1 MLYVSTGT
9 IKALYSLSRSP
20 SEMLRFL
27 TQRDHSLWKATAASC
42 FLRVTSSTSPSNEP
56 SLRVFRHCST
66 YIYIWLRPT
75 KSGPVGLKK
84 LTFHTFH
91 HVQYNG
97 CFKHMNYR
105 LSMSNKPCHTI
116 FFSFRMVGLQSW
128 VLRVTKSSRFL
139 RYPQDTT
146 HFLCFYHVQIN
157 TYNLL
162 YCMIPIVDDHG

>member
-1 MLYVSTGT
+1 MIKTLNT
-9 IKALYSLSRSP
+9 ISNNTNY
-20 SEMLRFL
+20 MRFYFFIAPMY
-27 TQRDHSLWKATAASC
+27 QRA
-42 FLRVTSSTSPSNEP
+42 
-56 SLRVFRHCST
+56 
-66 YIYIWLRPT
+66 YIYLFRCIWLRPT

-139 RYPQDTT
+139 RYPQDTS
-146 HFLCFYHVQIN
+146 HFLCFYHVQSN

-162 YCMIPIVDDHG
+162 

>member
-1 MLYVSTGT
+1 MVRDGEVKQRQHFYNHGDTICHPKSGYVTTKLHGTST
-9 IKALYSLSRSP
+9 
-20 SEMLRFL
+20 
-27 TQRDHSLWKATAASC
+27 
-42 FLRVTSSTSPSNEP
+42 
-56 SLRVFRHCST
+56 
-66 YIYIWLRPT
+66 WLRPT

-139 RYPQDTT
+139 RYPQDTS
-146 HFLCFYHVQIN
+146 HFLCFYHVQSN

-162 YCMIPIVDDHG
+162 

>member
-1 MLYVSTGT
+1 MNPNIYFHIESWLPLSIVMITCVGVSHM
-9 IKALYSLSRSP
+9 ILMS
-20 SEMLRFL
+20 
-27 TQRDHSLWKATAASC
+27 
-42 FLRVTSSTSPSNEP
+42 
-56 SLRVFRHCST
+56 SLRNI
-66 YIYIWLRPT
+66 YIYIYRLRPT

-139 RYPQDTT
+139 RYPQDTS

-162 YCMIPIVDDHG
+162 

>member
-1 MLYVSTGT
+1 MNAVLFRDSVVNCVCVCVSLGNVSKWRSIEGIISTVIHLCQRNSPRMEESDSEVQLNARNAGTLLYF
-9 IKALYSLSRSP
+9 
-20 SEMLRFL
+20 RF
-27 TQRDHSLWKATAASC
+27 T
-42 FLRVTSSTSPSNEP
+42 P
-56 SLRVFRHCST
+56 
-66 YIYIWLRPT
+66 IWLRPT
-75 KSGPVGLKK
+75 KSGPVGLKQ

-105 LSMSNKPCHTI
+105 LCMSNKPCHTI

-139 RYPQDTT
+139 RYPQDTS
-146 HFLCFYHVQIN
+146 HFLCFYHVQSN

-162 YCMIPIVDDHG
+162 

>member
-1 MLYVSTGT
+1 MSFNEKRFELNTVRIDCCANKFITSTCVVLLQLAD
-9 IKALYSLSRSP
+9 I
-20 SEMLRFL
+20 
-27 TQRDHSLWKATAASC
+27 
-42 FLRVTSSTSPSNEP
+42 
-56 SLRVFRHCST
+56 
-66 YIYIWLRPT
+66 IWLRPT
-75 KSGPVGLKK
+75 KSGPVGLNK
-84 LTFHTFH
+84 LTFHTFY

-139 RYPQDTT
+139 RYPQDTS
-146 HFLCFYHVQIN
+146 HFLCFYHVQSN

-162 YCMIPIVDDHG
+162 

>member
-1 MLYVSTGT
+1 MLL
-9 IKALYSLSRSP
+9 ALRGGGWGSNFQENSVTYHLNSP
-20 SEMLRFL
+20 IEHDDTFYNHKFQFYYKVIMM
-27 TQRDHSLWKATAASC
+27 C
-42 FLRVTSSTSPSNEP
+42 
-56 SLRVFRHCST
+56 
-66 YIYIWLRPT
+66 IWLRPT

-128 VLRVTKSSRFL
+128 VLRVTKASRFL
-139 RYPQDTT
+139 RYPQDTS

>member
-1 MLYVSTGT
+1 MLYLHKGIFVHFLYNLHVYHFLSTSLPVSPPP
-9 IKALYSLSRSP
+9 LSLSLS
-20 SEMLRFL
+20 L
-27 TQRDHSLWKATAASC
+27 THSL
-42 FLRVTSSTSPSNEP
+42 
-56 SLRVFRHCST
+56 SLSLSLSLCLYVCLS
-66 YIYIWLRPT
+66 IWLRPT

-105 LSMSNKPCHTI
+105 LSMSIKPCHTI

-128 VLRVTKSSRFL
+128 VLRVTKSSRCL
-139 RYPQDTT
+139 RYPQYTS
-146 HFLCFYHVQIN
+146 HFLCFYHVQSN

-162 YCMIPIVDDHG
+162 

>member
-1 MLYVSTGT
+1 MRRTPVVLCCFTVVSLLTTSIECNDISMLTRTEKYLQRRTTANITHLIHKHIHHNMAKAHEIGT
-9 IKALYSLSRSP
+9 SRV
-20 SEMLRFL
+20 E
-27 TQRDHSLWKATAASC
+27 
-42 FLRVTSSTSPSNEP
+42 
-56 SLRVFRHCST
+56 
-66 YIYIWLRPT
+66 
-75 KSGPVGLKK
+75 K

-139 RYPQDTT
+139 RYPQYTS
-146 HFLCFYHVQIN
+146 HFLCFYHVHIN

-162 YCMIPIVDDHG
+162 

>member
-1 MLYVSTGT
+1 MIQFCNTNNPFSNSCKPTQIV
-9 IKALYSLSRSP
+9 IKKTFFNQLVHGL
-20 SEMLRFL
+20 SEM
-27 TQRDHSLWKATAASC
+27 
-42 FLRVTSSTSPSNEP
+42 N
-56 SLRVFRHCST
+56 
-66 YIYIWLRPT
+66 IWLRPT

-105 LSMSNKPCHTI
+105 LSVSNKPCHTI

-128 VLRVTKSSRFL
+128 VPRVTKSSRFL
-139 RYPQDTT
+139 RYPQDTS
-146 HFLCFYHVQIN
+146 HFLCFYHGPSN

-162 YCMIPIVDDHG
+162 

>member
-1 MLYVSTGT
+1 MIVQTLWHFHFFQKWRIFVSKNGGPLGGATLGARQKSKQYATG
-9 IKALYSLSRSP
+9 
-20 SEMLRFL
+20 
-27 TQRDHSLWKATAASC
+27 D
-42 FLRVTSSTSPSNEP
+42 
-56 SLRVFRHCST
+56 
-66 YIYIWLRPT
+66 IWLRPA

-105 LSMSNKPCHTI
+105 LSMSNKPCHTT
-116 FFSFRMVGLQSW
+116 FFSFLMVGLQSW

-139 RYPQDTT
+139 RYPQDTSR
-146 HFLCFYHVQIN
+146 FLCFYHVQIN

-162 YCMIPIVDDHG
+162 